1 MTPIDERQP
10 MTMNSNAPQR
20 TSTESLISDLGAQL
34 QPVRP
39 LASPVLR
46 ALGWLAFVALAAGLF
61 IARHHA
67 LPRFIARNANPAT
80 ALECAAM
87 LLTGI
92 VAVVAAFHASIPGR
106 SAAWRWAPVPPLLLW
121 LAGSGLGCLH
131 NGLGLGASGA
141 RFGESPGCFMFIVV
155 TSLPLALVLGWLLRR
170 ARPLEPLP
178 VALLGA
184 LGVAALAGFVLQ
196 FFHPFDTTVIDLL
209 FHAAAVCTMLVIASG
224 VRRVL
229 A

>member
-1 MTPIDERQP
+1 MSNPGIEEQRPRISTDALID
-10 MTMNSNAPQR
+10 A
-20 TSTESLISDLGAQL
+20 LGARL
-34 QPVRP
+34 APVRP
-39 LASPVLR
+39 LAPPVLR
-46 ALGWLAFVALAAGLF
+46 ALAWLAVVGLAAGLF
-61 IARHHA
+61 IAKYHA
-67 LPRFIARNANPAT
+67 LPRFMARNADPAT

-92 VAVVAAFHASIPGR
+92 VAVVAAFHASVPGR
-106 SAAWRWAPVPPLLLW
+106 SAAWRWAPLPPLLLW

-131 NGLGLGASGA
+131 NGLGLGTVGE
-141 RFGESPGCFMFIVV
+141 RFGESPGCFLFIVV
-155 TSLPLALVLGWLLRR
+155 TSLPLALGLGWLLRR

-209 FHAAAVCTMLVIASG
+209 FHAAAVGT
-224 VRRVL
+224 VL
-229 A
+229 ALAGGARRILG

>member
-1 MTPIDERQP
+1 
-10 MTMNSNAPQR
+10 MNVEKRRER
-20 TSTESLISDLGAQL
+20 TSTEALIGQLGAQL
-34 QPVRP
+34 APVRP
-39 LASPVLR
+39 LAPPVLR
-46 ALGWLAFVALAAGLF
+46 ALAWLAVVALAAAAF
-61 IARHHA
+61 VAHYHV

-92 VAVVAAFHASIPGR
+92 VAVVAAFHLSIPGR
-106 SAAWRWAPVPPLLLW
+106 NAAWRWAPLPPLLVW
-121 LAGSGLGCLH
+121 LAASGLGCLH
-131 NGLGLGASGA
+131 NGLGLGTGA
-141 RFGESPGCFMFIVV
+141 ERFGESPGCFLFIIVA
-155 TSLPLALVLGWLLRR
+155 SLPLALGLGWLLRR

-209 FHAAAVCTMLVIASG
+209 FHAAAVGTVLALAGG
-224 VRRVL
+224 VRRLL

>member
-1 MTPIDERQP
+1 MSTDNRQ
-10 MTMNSNAPQR
+10 R
-20 TSTESLISDLGAQL
+20 VSTDGLISDLGAQL
-34 QPVRP
+34 RPMRP
-39 LASPVLR
+39 LAPPVLR
-46 ALGWLAFVALAAGLF
+46 ALGWLALVALVAGAF
-61 IARHHA
+61 IAWRHA
-67 LPRFIARNANPAT
+67 LPRFVARNANPAT

-106 SAAWRWAPVPPLLLW
+106 SPAWRWAPVPPLLVW

-131 NGLGLGASGA
+131 NGLGLGAASD
-141 RFGESPGCFMFIVV
+141 RFGESPGCFLFIVV
-155 TSLPLALVLGWLLRR
+155 TSLPLALGLGGLLRR

-209 FHAAAVCTMLVIASG
+209 FHAAAVGTVLALAGG
-224 VRRVL
+224 VRRAL
-229 A
+229 G

>member
-1 MTPIDERQP
+1 MRTEE
-10 MTMNSNAPQR
+10 QR
-20 TSTESLISDLGAQL
+20 PRGSTEALIGDLGAQL
-34 QPVRP
+34 EPVRP
-39 LASPVLR
+39 LAPPVLR
-46 ALGWLAFVALAAGLF
+46 ALGWLAVVGLAAGAF
-61 IARHHA
+61 VAWKHA
-67 LPRFIARNANPAT
+67 LPRFVARNANPAT

-106 SAAWRWAPVPPLLLW
+106 HAAWRWAPIPPLLLW

-131 NGLGLGASGA
+131 NGIGLGTAGS
-141 RFGESPGCFMFIVV
+141 RFGESPGCFLFIVA
-155 TSLPLALVLGWLLRR
+155 TSVPLAAGLGWLLRR

-196 FFHPFDTTVIDLL
+196 FFHPFDTTAIDLL
-209 FHAAAVCTMLVIASG
+209 FHAAAVGTVLAIASG
-224 VRRVL
+224 MRRVL
-229 A
+229 G

>member
-1 MTPIDERQP
+1 MSIEERRE
-10 MTMNSNAPQR
+10 R
-20 TSTESLISDLGAQL
+20 TSTEALIGQLGAQL
-34 QPVRP
+34 APVRP
-39 LASPVLR
+39 LAPPVLR
-46 ALGWLAFVALAAGLF
+46 ALGWLAVVGLAAGMF
-61 IARHHA
+61 IGHYHA
-67 LPRFIARNANPAT
+67 LPRFVARNANPAT

-106 SAAWRWAPVPPLLLW
+106 NPAWRWAPLPPLLVW

-131 NGLGLGASGA
+131 NGLGLGSGPE
-141 RFGESPGCFMFIVV
+141 RFGESPGCFLFIVI
-155 TSLPLALVLGWLLRR
+155 TSLPLALGLGWLLRR

-196 FFHPFDTTVIDLL
+196 FFHPFDTTVIDLV
-209 FHAAAVCTMLVIASG
+209 FHAAAVGT
-224 VRRVL
+224 VL
-229 A
+229 ALAGGLRRILG

>member
-1 MTPIDERQP
+1 MSETR
-10 MTMNSNAPQR
+10 QR
-20 TSTESLISDLGAQL
+20 TSTEALISGLGAQL
-34 QPVRP
+34 VPVRP
-39 LASPVLR
+39 LAPPVLR
-46 ALGWLAFVALAAGLF
+46 ALAWLAVVGLAVGVFVAQ
-61 IARHHA
+61 RHA
-67 LPRFIARNANPAT
+67 LPGFVARNANPAT

-106 SAAWRWAPVPPLLLW
+106 NPAWRWAPLPPLLVW
-121 LAGSGLGCLH
+121 LAGSGLGCLN
-131 NGLGLGASGA
+131 NGLGLGAASD
-141 RFGESPGCFMFIVV
+141 RFGESPGCFLFIVG
-155 TSLPLALVLGWLLRR
+155 TSLPLALGLGWLLRR

-178 VALLGA
+178 VALLGG

-209 FHAAAVCTMLVIASG
+209 FHAAATGTVLAVASG

>member
-1 MTPIDERQP
+1 MT
-10 MTMNSNAPQR
+10 
-20 TSTESLISDLGAQL
+20 
-34 QPVRP
+34 
-39 LASPVLR
+39 
-46 ALGWLAFVALAAGLF
+46 
-61 IARHHA
+61 
-67 LPRFIARNANPAT
+67 RNANPAT

-106 SAAWRWAPVPPLLLW
+106 NPAWRWAPIPPLLVW
-121 LAGSGLGCLH
+121 LAASGLGCLQ
-131 NGLGLGASGA
+131 NGAGLGVAGE
-141 RFGESPGCFMFIVV
+141 RFGESPGCFLFIVGA
-155 TSLPLALVLGWLLRR
+155 SLPLALGLGWLLRR

-178 VALLGA
+178 VALLGG

-209 FHAAAVCTMLVIASG
+209 FHAAATGAVLAVAGG

>member
-1 MTPIDERQP
+1 MMTEARQ
-10 MTMNSNAPQR
+10 R
-20 TSTESLISDLGAQL
+20 GSTEALIVELGAQL
-34 QPVRP
+34 QPVQP
-39 LASPVLR
+39 LAPPVVR
-46 ALGWLAFVALAAGLF
+46 ALAWLAVVGLAAGVF
-61 IARHHA
+61 VAQRHA
-67 LPRFIARNANPAT
+67 LPGFVARNANPAT

-106 SAAWRWAPVPPLLLW
+106 NPAWRWAPLPPLLVW

-131 NGLGLGASGA
+131 NGLGMGAASD
-141 RFGESPGCFMFIVV
+141 RFGESPGCFLFIVGA
-155 TSLPLALVLGWLLRR
+155 SLPLALGLGWLLRR
-170 ARPLEPLP
+170 ARPLEPQP
-178 VALLGA
+178 VALLGG

-209 FHAAAVCTMLVIASG
+209 FHAAATGTVLAVASG